1 MLISGS
7 NKIDLRTVNTLEG
20 NQILDCNS
28 VFLQEIQNVI
38 KTIGTDFYGLARFA
52 QSCSQKVSE
61 KNDLLRESELIENT
75 NLPPCSEDNTIDD
88 YLGIVRNSKNILYY
102 KVPAAWVL
110 PRCANVHNCVGFDMG
125 V

>member
-7 NKIDLRTVNTLEG
+7 NKIDLRTVNTIEG

-61 KNDLLRESELIENT
+61 KNDLLRESDLTENT

-102 KVPAAWVL
+102 KVPAA
-110 PRCANVHNCVGFDMG
+110 
-125 V
+125 